1 MQRPS
6 AIIRKQ
12 GFELSML
19 QKCSLTAYESLREI
33 YIEIANTPVSVIEFH
48 NG

>member
-1 MQRPS
+1 
-6 AIIRKQ
+6 
-12 GFELSML
+12 ML
-19 QKCSLTAYESLREI
+19 EECPLTAYESLGEI